1 MRDLEYIN
9 EHLIG
14 ISEDAYN
21 NITDRIS
28 DNNLTHESPK
38 YQNWLYSS
46 PHTRSFGNRLQAFL
60 QVHLPTWL
68 SWSNSEKKSQ
78 PAYYAKGKLPTK
90 ISVAVSVLA
99 GLMVALASAVV
110 IIVPIVVMSFGGSR
124 EKSLVVTSVAVVA
137 FGFVMAAVVKAS
149 SESVFIATA
158 TYAAVL
164 VVFVGV
170 SGGNGG

>member
-14 ISEDAYN
+14 ISEDAYH
-21 NITDRIS
+21 NIKDRIS
-28 DNNLTHESPK
+28 DSKLTHESPK
-38 YQNWLYSS
+38 FKNWLYSP
-46 PHTRSFGNRLQAFL
+46 PHTRSFGNRLQVFL

-78 PAYYAKGKLPTK
+78 PAYYAKGNLPTK
-90 ISVAVSVLA
+90 ISMTVRVLA
-99 GLMVALASAVV
+99 GLIVALASAAA
-110 IIVPIVVMSFGGSR
+110 IIVPIVVMSFGASKN
-124 EKSLVVTSVAVVA
+124 KSLVVTSVAVVL
-137 FGFVMAAVVKAS
+137 FGFVLAAVVKAR
-149 SESVFIATA
+149 SENVFIATA